1 MAVIGEL
8 NADGTIKAEP
18 DTCAITGRALGG
30 HMTMQRIKDTPY
42 FYRYLSDFQ
51 FKLTD
56 EKRAEIEALVPKE
69 TVKNKAS
76 KPLDSEKQ

>member
-1 MAVIGEL
+1 MGVIGKLAANGEIETK
-8 NADGTIKAEP
+8 ADV
-18 DTCAITGRALGG
+18 CALTGRPLEG
-30 HMTMQRIKDTPY
+30 HQVTHRIKDTPY
-42 FYRYLSDFQ
+42 YFGYLSDFQ

-76 KPLDSEKQ
+76 KPLESEKE